1 MNLKEVCVPLFF
13 HSLRSGPCR
22 KSGCPLLPS
31 LVPFHCLKPTSHVA
45 CPVLAHNKIAIMT
58 DDDFRR
64 RITIESGKCGGRPCI
79 RGHRIRV
86 SDILDLLAHGA
97 STAEIL
103 TDYDFL
109 EEADIRACCWYAAR
123 QGEHIQL
130 MAS

>member
-1 MNLKEVCVPLFF
+1 MNARPE
-13 HSLRSGPCR
+13 SGIR
-22 KSGCPLLPS
+22 LTSTS
-31 LVPFHCLKPTSHVA
+31 ALVPNS
-45 CPVLAHNKIAIMT
+45 CPSMVVTMT

-64 RITIESGKCGGRPCI
+64 RITIEPGTCGGRPCI
-79 RGHRIRV
+79 RGQRLRV

-97 STAEIL
+97 TNAEIL

-123 QGEHIQL
+123 QGEHGLL

>member
-1 MNLKEVCVPLFF
+1 MEF
-13 HSLRSGPCR
+13 
-22 KSGCPLLPS
+22 
-31 LVPFHCLKPTSHVA
+31 
-45 CPVLAHNKIAIMT
+45 MT

-103 TDYDFL
+103 ADYDFL